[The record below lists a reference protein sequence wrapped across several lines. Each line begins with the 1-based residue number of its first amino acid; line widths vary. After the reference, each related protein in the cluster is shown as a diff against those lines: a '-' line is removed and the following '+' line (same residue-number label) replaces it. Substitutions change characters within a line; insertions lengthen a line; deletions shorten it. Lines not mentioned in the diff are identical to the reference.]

1 MQVWVVTTKEKNK
14 VVGVYSAAEYAKKN
28 IKNPDN
34 VVVTKILV
42 NDTLKK
48 G

>member
-1 MQVWVVTTKEKNK
+1 MQVWVVTTKGKNK
-14 VVGVYSAAEYAKKN
+14 VVGVYSEEKYATKN
-28 IKNPDN
+28 IKHPEN
-34 VVVTKILV
+34 VNVTKILV

>member
-14 VVGVYSAAEYAKKN
+14 IVGIYSDIDYANKN
-28 IKNPDN
+28 IKNPEN
-34 VVVTKILV
+34 VNIIKFQV
-42 NDTLKK
+42 NATLKK

>member
-14 VVGVYSAAEYAKKN
+14 VVGVYSEAEYAKKN
-28 IKNPDN
+28 IKNPEN
-34 VVVTKILV
+34 VNFQKIQV
-42 NDTLKK
+42 NATLKK